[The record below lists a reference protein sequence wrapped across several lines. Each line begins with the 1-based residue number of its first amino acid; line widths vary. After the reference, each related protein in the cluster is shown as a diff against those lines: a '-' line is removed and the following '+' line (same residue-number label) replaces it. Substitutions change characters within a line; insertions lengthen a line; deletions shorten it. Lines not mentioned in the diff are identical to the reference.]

1 MRTLLISYDLA
12 RPHRNKH
19 VLAQEIM
26 RIGGRWARPLEST
39 WYVTT
44 GSNEVEIESRL
55 ARLLD
60 TEDGLLIQAVSE
72 EAVLSNTQLRW
83 FRQRRADVGSAETTN
98 IIAFPLIAAPPA
110 QAEFPFPDHAD
121 DDSANDSAAA

>member
-26 RIGGRWARPLEST
+26 GLGSRWARPLEST

-44 GSNEVEIESRL
+44 DRDELDIE
-55 ARLLD
+55 ARLSGLLD
-60 TEDGLLIQAVSE
+60 SEDGMLIQAVSE
-72 EAVLSNTQLRW
+72 EALLSNTQLRW
-83 FRQRRADVGSAETTN
+83 FRQRRADIGSAETTN
-98 IIAFPLIAAPPA
+98 IIAFPVVAPVSA
-110 QAEFPFPDHAD
+110 QAEFVFPHNTDAATAD
-121 DDSANDSAAA
+121 NSAAA

>member
-26 RIGGRWARPLEST
+26 GLGGRWARPLEST

-44 GSNEVEIESRL
+44 DINEIEVE
-55 ARLLD
+55 ARLSGLLD
-60 TEDGLLIQAVSE
+60 SEDGLLIQAVSE

-98 IIAFPLIAAPPA
+98 VIAFPLIAAPPA
-110 QAEFPFPDHAD
+110 QAEFPFPHNSTHDG
-121 DDSANDSAAA
+121 DSAAA